1 MIKRVLIANRGE
13 IALRILRACRQ
24 LGIEAVVAYSEA
36 DADSRAVLV
45 ADEAV
50 CIGPAD
56 AKGSYLSAPAII
68 SAALATGCDAI
79 HPGYG
84 FLSENAAFAEAVAAH
99 KLTFI
104 GPSAPILEK
113 FHSKA
118 ATRALLAKHGLPTIP
133 GSEGVVAD
141 EAAALAAAKKIGY
154 PVILKASAGGGGRG
168 MRVVQDDAEL
178 SKNFSICVQEAQA
191 AFGDGS
197 IYLEKYLSA
206 THHVEVQIAVDHEGT
221 ALHFGERDCSL
232 QRRHQKLV
240 EESPSTALTPR
251 VREEFLARA
260 AKAIGAAGYQNVG
273 TLEFLVG
280 PDGKPYFIE
289 INCRIQVE
297 HPVTEVVTGVDLV
310 ALQIALAG
318 GAKMPM
324 KQSEIQARGHAI
336 EFRITAEDPAQNFQP
351 QAGEISAYRSPSGP
365 WVRFDSHLYAGYEV
379 PPYYD
384 SLLGKLI
391 VWGAT
396 RAEAI
401 ARSRAALHELE
412 IDGVATTRDFFLGL
426 LESPAFLSGAV
437 TTSML
442 DDVGTAAILAAIPRR
457 PGEPVA
463 PRSVA
468 K

>member
-24 LGIEAVVAYSEA
+24 LGLEAVVAYSEA

-56 AKGSYLSAPAII
+56 AKQSYLSAPAII

-133 GSEGVVAD
+133 GSDGVVAD
-141 EAAALAAAKKIGY
+141 ESAALDAAKKIGY

-168 MRVVQDDAEL
+168 MRVAQDAAEL
-178 SKNFSICVQEAQA
+178 SKNFSICAQEAQA

-206 THHVEVQIAVDHEGT
+206 THHVEVQIAVDSEGT

-251 VREEFLARA
+251 VREDFLARA
-260 AKAIGAAGYQNVG
+260 AKAIGAAGYRNVG

-310 ALQIALAG
+310 ALQITLAS
-318 GAKMPM
+318 GARMPM
-324 KQSEIQARGHAI
+324 TQREIQPRGHAI
-336 EFRITAEDPAQNFQP
+336 EFRITAEDPANNFQP

-396 RAEAI
+396 REEAI
-401 ARSRAALHELE
+401 ARSRAALRELE
-412 IDGVATTRDFFLGL
+412 IDGVATTREFFLGL
-426 LESPAFLSGAV
+426 LESPSFLSGGV

-442 DDVGTAAILAAIPRR
+442 DDVGTAAILAAAPRR
-457 PGEPVA
+457 SGDQA
-463 PRSVA
+463 GA
-468 K
+468 

>member
-36 DADSRAVLV
+36 DRESRAVLV
-45 ADEAV
+45 ADEAI

-56 AKGSYLSAPAII
+56 AKRSYLSAPAVI

-84 FLSENAAFAEAVAAH
+84 FLSENAAFAEAAAAH
-99 KLTFI
+99 GLTFI
-104 GPSAPILEK
+104 GPSAEVLER
-113 FHSKA
+113 FESKA
-118 ATRALLAKHGLPTIP
+118 AVRALLAKHGLPTIP
-133 GSEGVVAD
+133 GSDGVVAD
-141 EAAALAAAKKIGY
+141 EAAAAKAAAKIGY

-168 MRVVQDDAEL
+168 MRVIQNADDLAQL
-178 SKNFSICVQEAQA
+178 FSLCTQEAQA

-197 IYLEKYLSA
+197 LYLEKYLID
-206 THHVEVQIAVDHEGT
+206 THHVEVQIAVDKAGT
-221 ALHFGERDCSL
+221 ALHFGERDCSV

-240 EESPSTALTPR
+240 EESPSTALTPK

-260 AKAIGAAGYQNVG
+260 AKAIGAAGYRNLG

-280 PDGKPYFIE
+280 ADGKPYFIE

-297 HPVTEVVTGVDLV
+297 HPVTEMVTGVDLV
-310 ALQIALAG
+310 ALQIRLAAG
-318 GAKMPM
+318 ELMPM
-324 KQSEIQARGHAI
+324 TQAEVERRGHAI
-336 EFRITAEDPAQNFQP
+336 EFRLTAEDPVHEFRP
-351 QAGEISAYRSPSGP
+351 QAGEITTFRSPSGP

-384 SLLGKLI
+384 SLLAKLI
-391 VWGAT
+391 VWGNT
-396 RAEAI
+396 REEAI
-401 ARSRAALHELE
+401 ARSRAALREVE
-412 IDGVATTRDFFLGL
+412 IGGVETTRDFFLGL
-426 LESPAFLSGAV
+426 LETPSFLNGTA

-442 DDVGTAAILAAIPRR
+442 DTIGTAEILAA
-457 PGEPVA
+457 A
-463 PRSVA
+463 PKARA
-468 K
+468 

>member
-1 MIKRVLIANRGE
+1 VIKRVLIANRGE

-24 LGIEAVVAYSEA
+24 LGLEAVVAYSEA

-56 AKGSYLSAPAII
+56 AKQSYLSAPAII

-133 GSEGVVAD
+133 GSDGVVAD
-141 EAAALAAAKKIGY
+141 EAAALDAAKKIGY

-168 MRVVQDDAEL
+168 MRVAQDAAEL
-178 SKNFSICVQEAQA
+178 TKNFSICAQEAQA

-206 THHVEVQIAVDHEGT
+206 THHVEVQIAVDSEGT
-221 ALHFGERDCSL
+221 ALVLGERDCSL

-251 VREEFLARA
+251 VREDFLARA
-260 AKAIGAAGYQNVG
+260 AKAIGAAGYRNVG

-310 ALQIALAG
+310 ALQITLAG
-318 GAKMPM
+318 GARMPM
-324 KQSEIQARGHAI
+324 TQREIQPRGHAI
-336 EFRITAEDPAQNFQP
+336 EFRITAEDPAKNFQP

-396 RAEAI
+396 REEAI
-401 ARSRAALHELE
+401 ARSRAALRELE

-426 LESPAFLSGAV
+426 LESPSFLNGAV

-442 DDVGTAAILAAIPRR
+442 DDVGTAAILAAAPRR
-457 PGEPVA
+457 SGDQA
-463 PRSVA
+463 GA
-468 K
+468 

>member
-1 MIKRVLIANRGE
+1 VIKRVLIANRGE

-24 LGIEAVVAYSEA
+24 LGLEAVVAYSEA

-56 AKGSYLSAPAII
+56 AKQSYLSAPAII

-133 GSEGVVAD
+133 GSDGVVAD
-141 EAAALAAAKKIGY
+141 EAAALDAAKKIGY

-168 MRVVQDDAEL
+168 MRVAQDAAEL
-178 SKNFSICVQEAQA
+178 TKNFSICAQEAQA

-206 THHVEVQIAVDHEGT
+206 THHVEVQIAVDSEGT

-251 VREEFLARA
+251 VREDFLARA
-260 AKAIGAAGYQNVG
+260 AKAIGAAGYRNVG

-310 ALQIALAG
+310 ALQITLAG
-318 GAKMPM
+318 GARMPM
-324 KQSEIQARGHAI
+324 TQREIQPRGHAI
-336 EFRITAEDPAQNFQP
+336 EFRITAEDPAKNFQP

-396 RAEAI
+396 REEAI
-401 ARSRAALHELE
+401 ARSRAALRELE

-426 LESPAFLSGAV
+426 LESPSFLNGAV

-442 DDVGTAAILAAIPRR
+442 DDVGTAAILAAAPRR
-457 PGEPVA
+457 SGDQA
-463 PRSVA
+463 GA
-468 K
+468 

>member
-24 LGIEAVVAYSEA
+24 LGLEAVVAYSEA

-56 AKGSYLSAPAII
+56 AKQSYLSAPAII

-133 GSEGVVAD
+133 GSDGVVAD
-141 EAAALAAAKKIGY
+141 ESAALDAAKKIGY

-168 MRVVQDDAEL
+168 MRVAQDAAEL
-178 SKNFSICVQEAQA
+178 TKNFSICAQEAQA

-206 THHVEVQIAVDHEGT
+206 THHVEVQIAVDSEGT

-251 VREEFLARA
+251 VREDFLARA
-260 AKAIGAAGYQNVG
+260 AKAIGAAGYRNVG

-310 ALQIALAG
+310 ALQITLAG
-318 GAKMPM
+318 GARMPM
-324 KQSEIQARGHAI
+324 TQREIQPRGHAI
-336 EFRITAEDPAQNFQP
+336 EFRITAEDPAKNFQP

-396 RAEAI
+396 REEAI
-401 ARSRAALHELE
+401 ARSRAALRELE

-426 LESPAFLSGAV
+426 LESPSFLNGAV

-442 DDVGTAAILAAIPRR
+442 DDVGTAAILAAAPRR
-457 PGEPVA
+457 SGDQA
-463 PRSVA
+463 GA
-468 K
+468 

>member
-24 LGIEAVVAYSEA
+24 LGLEAVVAYSEA

-56 AKGSYLSAPAII
+56 AKQSYLSAPAII

-133 GSEGVVAD
+133 GSDGVVAD
-141 EAAALAAAKKIGY
+141 EAAALDAAKKIGY

-168 MRVVQDDAEL
+168 MRVAQDAAEL
-178 SKNFSICVQEAQA
+178 TKNFSICAQEAQA

-206 THHVEVQIAVDHEGT
+206 THHVEVQIAVDSEGT

-251 VREEFLARA
+251 VREDFLARA
-260 AKAIGAAGYQNVG
+260 AKAIGAAGYRNVG

-310 ALQIALAG
+310 ALQITLAG
-318 GAKMPM
+318 GARMPM
-324 KQSEIQARGHAI
+324 TQREIRPRGHAI
-336 EFRITAEDPAQNFQP
+336 EFRITAEDPAKNFQP

-396 RAEAI
+396 REEAI
-401 ARSRAALHELE
+401 ARSRAALRELE

-426 LESPAFLSGAV
+426 LESPSFLNGAV

-442 DDVGTAAILAAIPRR
+442 DDVGTAAILAAAPRR
-457 PGEPVA
+457 SGDQA
-463 PRSVA
+463 GA
-468 K
+468 

>member
-1 MIKRVLIANRGE
+1 VIRRVLIANRGE

-24 LGIEAVVAYSEA
+24 LGLEAVVAYSEA

-56 AKGSYLSAPAII
+56 AKQSYLSAPAII
-68 SAALATGCDAI
+68 SAALATGCDAV

-99 KLTFI
+99 GLTFI
-104 GPSAPILEK
+104 GPSALVLER

-118 ATRALLAKHGLPTIP
+118 TTRALLAKHGLPTIP
-133 GSEGVVAD
+133 GSEGVVVD
-141 EAAALAAAKKIGY
+141 EAAALEAASRIGY
-154 PVILKASAGGGGRG
+154 PIILKASAGGGGRG
-168 MRVVQDDAEL
+168 MRVAHDAAEL
-178 SKNFSICVQEAQA
+178 SKNFSICAQEAQA

-197 IYLEKYLSA
+197 LYLERYLSA

-251 VREEFLARA
+251 VREDFLARA

-297 HPVTEVVTGVDLV
+297 HPVTEVVTGVDLMILAPPPSSRLGRV
-310 ALQIALAG
+310 ALANQ
-318 GAKMPM
+318 
-324 KQSEIQARGHAI
+324 
-336 EFRITAEDPAQNFQP
+336 
-351 QAGEISAYRSPSGP
+351 
-365 WVRFDSHLYAGYEV
+365 
-379 PPYYD
+379 
-384 SLLGKLI
+384 
-391 VWGAT
+391 
-396 RAEAI
+396 
-401 ARSRAALHELE
+401 
-412 IDGVATTRDFFLGL
+412 
-426 LESPAFLSGAV
+426 
-437 TTSML
+437 
-442 DDVGTAAILAAIPRR
+442 
-457 PGEPVA
+457 
-463 PRSVA
+463 
-468 K
+468 

>member
-1 MIKRVLIANRGE
+1 MIRRVLIANRGE

-24 LGIEAVVAYSEA
+24 LGLEAVVAYSEA

-56 AKGSYLSAPAII
+56 AKQSYLSAPAII
-68 SAALATGCDAI
+68 SAALATGCDAV

-99 KLTFI
+99 GLTFI
-104 GPSAPILEK
+104 GPSAPILER

-118 ATRALLAKHGLPTIP
+118 ATRALLAKFGLPTIP
-133 GSEGVVAD
+133 GSEGVVVD
-141 EAAALAAAKKIGY
+141 EAAALEAASRIGY
-154 PVILKASAGGGGRG
+154 PIILKASAGGGGRG
-168 MRVVQDDAEL
+168 MRVAHDAAEL
-178 SKNFSICVQEAQA
+178 SKNFSICAQEAQA

-197 IYLEKYLSA
+197 LYLERYLSA

-240 EESPSTALTPR
+240 EESPSTVLTPR
-251 VREEFLARA
+251 VREDFLARA

-310 ALQIALAG
+310 ALQITLAG
-318 GAKMPM
+318 GARMPM
-324 KQSEIQARGHAI
+324 TQREIQPRGHAI
-336 EFRITAEDPAQNFQP
+336 EFRITAEDPSKNFQP

-401 ARSRAALHELE
+401 ARSRAALRELE
-412 IDGVATTRDFFLGL
+412 IDGVETTRDFFLGL
-426 LESPAFLSGAV
+426 LESPAFLNGAV

-442 DDVGTAAILAAIPRR
+442 DDLGTAAILAAVPRR
-457 PGEPVA
+457 PGEPA
-463 PRSVA
+463 GQ
-468 K
+468 

>member
-1 MIKRVLIANRGE
+1 VIKRVLIANRGE

-24 LGIEAVVAYSEA
+24 LGLEAVVAYSEA

-56 AKGSYLSAPAII
+56 AKQSYLSAPAII

-133 GSEGVVAD
+133 GSDGVVAD
-141 EAAALAAAKKIGY
+141 ESAALDAAKKIGY

-168 MRVVQDDAEL
+168 MRVAQDAAEL
-178 SKNFSICVQEAQA
+178 SKNFSICAQEAQA

-206 THHVEVQIAVDHEGT
+206 THHVEVQIAVDSEGT

-251 VREEFLARA
+251 VREDFLARA
-260 AKAIGAAGYQNVG
+260 AKAIGAAGYRNVG

-310 ALQIALAG
+310 ALQITLAS
-318 GAKMPM
+318 GARMPM
-324 KQSEIQARGHAI
+324 TQREIQPRGHAI
-336 EFRITAEDPAQNFQP
+336 EFRITAEDPANNFQP

-396 RAEAI
+396 REEAI
-401 ARSRAALHELE
+401 ARSRAALRELE

-426 LESPAFLSGAV
+426 LESPSFLSGGV

-442 DDVGTAAILAAIPRR
+442 DDVGTAAILAAAPRR
-457 PGEPVA
+457 SGDQA
-463 PRSVA
+463 GA
-468 K
+468 

>member
-13 IALRILRACRQ
+13 IALRLLRACRQ
-24 LGIEAVVAYSEA
+24 LGLEAVVAYSEA

-56 AKGSYLSAPAII
+56 AKQSYLSAPAII

-133 GSEGVVAD
+133 GSDGVVAD
-141 EAAALAAAKKIGY
+141 ESAALDAAKKIGY

-168 MRVVQDDAEL
+168 MRVAQDAAEL
-178 SKNFSICVQEAQA
+178 SKNFSICAQEAQA

-206 THHVEVQIAVDHEGT
+206 THHVEVQIAVDSEGT

-251 VREEFLARA
+251 VREDFLARA
-260 AKAIGAAGYQNVG
+260 AKAIGAAGYRNVG

-310 ALQIALAG
+310 ALQITLAS
-318 GAKMPM
+318 GARMPM
-324 KQSEIQARGHAI
+324 TQREIQPRGHAI
-336 EFRITAEDPAQNFQP
+336 EFRITAEDPANNFQP

-396 RAEAI
+396 REEAI
-401 ARSRAALHELE
+401 ARSRAALRELE

-426 LESPAFLSGAV
+426 LESPSFLSGGV

-442 DDVGTAAILAAIPRR
+442 DDVGTAAILAAAPRR
-457 PGEPVA
+457 SGDQA
-463 PRSVA
+463 GA
-468 K
+468 

>member
-24 LGIEAVVAYSEA
+24 LGLEAVVAYSEA

-56 AKGSYLSAPAII
+56 AKQSYLSAPAII

-133 GSEGVVAD
+133 GSDGVVAD
-141 EAAALAAAKKIGY
+141 EAAALDVAKKIGY

-168 MRVVQDDAEL
+168 MRVAQDAAEL
-178 SKNFSICVQEAQA
+178 SKNFSICAQEAQA

-206 THHVEVQIAVDHEGT
+206 THHVEVQIAVDSEGT

-260 AKAIGAAGYQNVG
+260 AKAIGAAGYRNVG

-318 GAKMPM
+318 GARMPM
-324 KQSEIQARGHAI
+324 RQTDIQPRGHAI
-336 EFRITAEDPAQNFQP
+336 EFRITAEDPAKNFQP

-396 RAEAI
+396 REEAI
-401 ARSRAALHELE
+401 ARSRAALRELE

-426 LESPAFLSGAV
+426 LESPSFLNGAV

-442 DDVGTAAILAAIPRR
+442 DDLGTAAILAAAPRR
-457 PGEPVA
+457 SGDQA
-463 PRSVA
+463 GA
-468 K
+468 

>member
-24 LGIEAVVAYSEA
+24 LGLEAVVAYSEA

-56 AKGSYLSAPAII
+56 AKQSYLSAPAII

-133 GSEGVVAD
+133 GSDGVVAD
-141 EAAALAAAKKIGY
+141 ESAALDAAKKIGY

-168 MRVVQDDAEL
+168 MRVAQDAAEL
-178 SKNFSICVQEAQA
+178 SKNFSICAQEAQA

-206 THHVEVQIAVDHEGT
+206 THHVEVQIAVDSEGT

-251 VREEFLARA
+251 VREDFLARA
-260 AKAIGAAGYQNVG
+260 AKAIGAAGYRNVG

-310 ALQIALAG
+310 ALQITLAS
-318 GAKMPM
+318 GARMPM
-324 KQSEIQARGHAI
+324 TQREIQPRGHAI
-336 EFRITAEDPAQNFQP
+336 EFRITAEDPANNFQP

-396 RAEAI
+396 REEAI
-401 ARSRAALHELE
+401 ARSRAALRELE

-426 LESPAFLSGAV
+426 LESPSFLNGAV

-442 DDVGTAAILAAIPRR
+442 DDVGTAAILAAAPRR
-457 PGEPVA
+457 SGDQA
-463 PRSVA
+463 GA
-468 K
+468 

>member
-24 LGIEAVVAYSEA
+24 LGLEAVVAYSEA

-56 AKGSYLSAPAII
+56 AKQSYLSAPAII

-133 GSEGVVAD
+133 GSDGVVAD
-141 EAAALAAAKKIGY
+141 EAAALDAAKKIGY

-168 MRVVQDDAEL
+168 MRVAQDAAEL
-178 SKNFSICVQEAQA
+178 SKNFSICAQEAQA

-206 THHVEVQIAVDHEGT
+206 THHVEVQIAVDSEGT

-260 AKAIGAAGYQNVG
+260 AKAIGAAGYRNVG

-310 ALQIALAG
+310 ALQIALAA
-318 GAKMPM
+318 GARMPM
-324 KQSEIQARGHAI
+324 RQTDIQPRGHAI
-336 EFRITAEDPAQNFQP
+336 EFRITAEDPAKNFQP

-396 RAEAI
+396 REEAI
-401 ARSRAALHELE
+401 ARSRAALRELE

-426 LESPAFLSGAV
+426 LESPSFLNGAV

-442 DDVGTAAILAAIPRR
+442 DDVGTAAILAAAPRR
-457 PGEPVA
+457 SGDQA
-463 PRSVA
+463 GA
-468 K
+468 

>member
-1 MIKRVLIANRGE
+1 VIKRVLIANRGE

-24 LGIEAVVAYSEA
+24 LGLEAVVAYSEA

-56 AKGSYLSAPAII
+56 AKQSYLSAPAII

-133 GSEGVVAD
+133 GSDGVVAD
-141 EAAALAAAKKIGY
+141 EAAALDAAKKIGY

-168 MRVVQDDAEL
+168 MRVAQDAAEL
-178 SKNFSICVQEAQA
+178 SKNFSICAQEAQA

-206 THHVEVQIAVDHEGT
+206 THHVEVQIAVDSEGT

-251 VREEFLARA
+251 VREDFLARA
-260 AKAIGAAGYQNVG
+260 AKAIGAAGYRNVG

-310 ALQIALAG
+310 ALQITLAG
-318 GAKMPM
+318 GARMPM
-324 KQSEIQARGHAI
+324 TQREIQPRGHAI
-336 EFRITAEDPAQNFQP
+336 EFRITAEDPAKNFQP

-396 RAEAI
+396 REEAI
-401 ARSRAALHELE
+401 ARSRAALRELE

-426 LESPAFLSGAV
+426 LESPSFLNGAV

-442 DDVGTAAILAAIPRR
+442 DDVGTAAILAAAPRR
-457 PGEPVA
+457 SGDQA
-463 PRSVA
+463 GA
-468 K
+468 

>member
-1 MIKRVLIANRGE
+1 VIKRVLIANRGE

-24 LGIEAVVAYSEA
+24 LGLEAVVAYSEA

-56 AKGSYLSAPAII
+56 AKQSYLSAPAII

-99 KLTFI
+99 RLTFI

-133 GSEGVVAD
+133 GSDGVVAD
-141 EAAALAAAKKIGY
+141 EAAALDAAKKIGY

-168 MRVVQDDAEL
+168 MRVAHDAAEL
-178 SKNFSICVQEAQA
+178 SKNFSICAQEAQA

-206 THHVEVQIAVDHEGT
+206 THHVEVQIAVDSEGT

-251 VREEFLARA
+251 VREEFLTRA
-260 AKAIGAAGYQNVG
+260 AKAIGAAGYRNVG

-318 GAKMPM
+318 GARMPI
-324 KQSEIQARGHAI
+324 KQTDIQPRGHAI
-336 EFRITAEDPAQNFQP
+336 EFRITAEDPAKNFQP

-396 RAEAI
+396 REEAI
-401 ARSRAALHELE
+401 ARSRAALRELE

-426 LESPAFLSGAV
+426 LESPSFLNGAV

-442 DDVGTAAILAAIPRR
+442 DDVGTAAILAAAPRR
-457 PGEPVA
+457 SGDQA
-463 PRSVA
+463 GA
-468 K
+468 

>member
-1 MIKRVLIANRGE
+1 VIQRVLIANRGE

-24 LGIEAVVAYSEA
+24 LGLEAVVAYSEA

-56 AKGSYLSAPAII
+56 AKQSYLSAPAII

-141 EAAALAAAKKIGY
+141 ESAALDAAKKIGY

-168 MRVVQDDAEL
+168 MRVAQDAAEL
-178 SKNFSICVQEAQA
+178 SKNFSICAQEAQA

-206 THHVEVQIAVDHEGT
+206 THHVEVQIAVDSEGT

-251 VREEFLARA
+251 VREDFLARA
-260 AKAIGAAGYQNVG
+260 AKAIGAAGYRNVG

-310 ALQIALAG
+310 ALQIALAN
-318 GAKMPM
+318 GARMPM
-324 KQSEIQARGHAI
+324 RQSDIQPRGHAI
-336 EFRITAEDPAQNFQP
+336 EFRITAEDPANNFQP

-396 RAEAI
+396 REEAI
-401 ARSRAALHELE
+401 ARSRAALRELE

-426 LESPAFLSGAV
+426 LESPSFLNGAV

-442 DDVGTAAILAAIPRR
+442 NDVGTAAILAAAPRR
-457 PGEPVA
+457 SGDQA
-463 PRSVA
+463 GA
-468 K
+468 

>member
-1 MIKRVLIANRGE
+1 VIKRVLIANRGE

-24 LGIEAVVAYSEA
+24 LGLEAVVAYSEA

-56 AKGSYLSAPAII
+56 AKQSYLSAPAII

-133 GSEGVVAD
+133 GSDGVVAD
-141 EAAALAAAKKIGY
+141 EAAALDAAKKIGY

-168 MRVVQDDAEL
+168 MRVAQDAAEL
-178 SKNFSICVQEAQA
+178 SKNFSICAQEAQA

-206 THHVEVQIAVDHEGT
+206 THHVEVQIAVDSEGT

-251 VREEFLARA
+251 VREEFLTRA
-260 AKAIGAAGYQNVG
+260 AKAIGAAGYRNVG

-318 GAKMPM
+318 GARMPM
-324 KQSEIQARGHAI
+324 TQRDIQPRGHAI
-336 EFRITAEDPAQNFQP
+336 EFRITAEDPAKNFQP

-396 RAEAI
+396 REEAI
-401 ARSRAALHELE
+401 ARSRAALRELE

-426 LESPAFLSGAV
+426 LESPSFLNGAV

-442 DDVGTAAILAAIPRR
+442 DDVGTAAILAAAPRR
-457 PGEPVA
+457 SGDQA
-463 PRSVA
+463 SA
-468 K
+468 

>member
-1 MIKRVLIANRGE
+1 VIKRVLIANRGE

-24 LGIEAVVAYSEA
+24 LGLEAVVAYSEA

-56 AKGSYLSAPAII
+56 AKQSYLSAPAII

-133 GSEGVVAD
+133 GSDGVVAD
-141 EAAALAAAKKIGY
+141 EAAALDAAKKIGY

-168 MRVVQDDAEL
+168 MRVAQDAAEL
-178 SKNFSICVQEAQA
+178 TKNFSICAQEAQA

-206 THHVEVQIAVDHEGT
+206 THHVEVQIAVDSEGT

-260 AKAIGAAGYQNVG
+260 AKAIGAAGYRNVG

-310 ALQIALAG
+310 ALQITLAG
-318 GAKMPM
+318 GARMPM
-324 KQSEIQARGHAI
+324 TQREIQPRGHAI
-336 EFRITAEDPAQNFQP
+336 EFRITAEDPAKNFQP

-396 RAEAI
+396 REEAI
-401 ARSRAALHELE
+401 ARSRAALRELE

-426 LESPAFLSGAV
+426 LESPSFLNGAV

-442 DDVGTAAILAAIPRR
+442 DDVGTAAILAAAPRR
-457 PGEPVA
+457 SGDQA
-463 PRSVA
+463 SA
-468 K
+468 

>member
-24 LGIEAVVAYSEA
+24 LGLEAVVAYSEA

-56 AKGSYLSAPAII
+56 AKQSYLSAPAII

-133 GSEGVVAD
+133 GSDGVVAD
-141 EAAALAAAKKIGY
+141 EAAALDAAKKIGY

-168 MRVVQDDAEL
+168 MRVAQDAAEL
-178 SKNFSICVQEAQA
+178 TKNFSICAQEAQA

-206 THHVEVQIAVDHEGT
+206 THHVEVQIAVDSEGT

-251 VREEFLARA
+251 VREDFLARA
-260 AKAIGAAGYQNVG
+260 AKAIGAAGYRNVG

-310 ALQIALAG
+310 ALQITLAG
-318 GAKMPM
+318 GARMPM
-324 KQSEIQARGHAI
+324 TQREIQPRGHAI
-336 EFRITAEDPAQNFQP
+336 EFRITAEDPAKNFQP

-396 RAEAI
+396 REEAI
-401 ARSRAALHELE
+401 ARSRAALRELE

-426 LESPAFLSGAV
+426 LESPSFLNGAV

-442 DDVGTAAILAAIPRR
+442 DDVGTAAILAAAPRR
-457 PGEPVA
+457 SGDQA
-463 PRSVA
+463 GA
-468 K
+468 

>member
-24 LGIEAVVAYSEA
+24 LGLEAVVAYSEA

-56 AKGSYLSAPAII
+56 AKQSYLSAPAII

-99 KLTFI
+99 RLTFI

-133 GSEGVVAD
+133 GSDGVVAD
-141 EAAALAAAKKIGY
+141 EAAALDAAKKIGY

-168 MRVVQDDAEL
+168 MRVAHDAAEL
-178 SKNFSICVQEAQA
+178 SKNFSICAQEAQA

-206 THHVEVQIAVDHEGT
+206 THHVEVQIAVDSEGT

-251 VREEFLARA
+251 VREEFLTRA
-260 AKAIGAAGYQNVG
+260 AKAIGAAGYRNVG

-318 GAKMPM
+318 GVRMPI
-324 KQSEIQARGHAI
+324 KQSDIQPRGHAI
-336 EFRITAEDPAQNFQP
+336 EFRITAEDPAKNFQP

-365 WVRFDSHLYAGYEV
+365 WVRFDSHLYAGCEV

-396 RAEAI
+396 REEAI
-401 ARSRAALHELE
+401 ARSRAALRELE

-426 LESPAFLSGAV
+426 LESPSFLNGAV

-442 DDVGTAAILAAIPRR
+442 DDVGTAAILAAAPRR
-457 PGEPVA
+457 SGDQA
-463 PRSVA
+463 GA
-468 K
+468 

>member
-24 LGIEAVVAYSEA
+24 LGLEAVVAYSEA

-56 AKGSYLSAPAII
+56 AKQSYLSAPAII

-99 KLTFI
+99 RLTFI

-133 GSEGVVAD
+133 GSDGVVAD
-141 EAAALAAAKKIGY
+141 EAAALDAAKKIGY

-168 MRVVQDDAEL
+168 MRVAHDAAEL
-178 SKNFSICVQEAQA
+178 SKNFSICAQEAQA

-206 THHVEVQIAVDHEGT
+206 THHVEVQIAVDSEGT

-251 VREEFLARA
+251 VREEFLTRA
-260 AKAIGAAGYQNVG
+260 AKAIGAAGYRNVG

-318 GAKMPM
+318 GVRMPI
-324 KQSEIQARGHAI
+324 KQSDIQPRGHAI
-336 EFRITAEDPAQNFQP
+336 EFRITAEDPAKNFQP

-396 RAEAI
+396 REEAI
-401 ARSRAALHELE
+401 ARSRAALRELE

-426 LESPAFLSGAV
+426 LESPSFLNGAV

-442 DDVGTAAILAAIPRR
+442 DDVGTAAILAAAPRR
-457 PGEPVA
+457 SGDQA
-463 PRSVA
+463 GA
-468 K
+468 

>member
-24 LGIEAVVAYSEA
+24 LGLEAVVAYSEA

-45 ADEAV
+45 SDEAV

-56 AKGSYLSAPAII
+56 AKQSYLSAPAII

-133 GSEGVVAD
+133 GSDGVVAD
-141 EAAALAAAKKIGY
+141 EAAALDAAKKIGY

-168 MRVVQDDAEL
+168 MRVAQDAAEL
-178 SKNFSICVQEAQA
+178 SKNFSICAQEAQA

-206 THHVEVQIAVDHEGT
+206 THHVEVQIAVDSEGT

-260 AKAIGAAGYQNVG
+260 AKAIGAAGYRNVG

-318 GAKMPM
+318 GARMPM
-324 KQSEIQARGHAI
+324 KQTEIQPRGHAI
-336 EFRITAEDPAQNFQP
+336 EFRITAEDPAKNFQP

-396 RAEAI
+396 REEAI
-401 ARSRAALHELE
+401 ARSRAALRELE

-426 LESPAFLSGAV
+426 LESPSFLNGAV

-442 DDVGTAAILAAIPRR
+442 DDVGTAAILAAAPRR
-457 PGEPVA
+457 SGDQA
-463 PRSVA
+463 GA
-468 K
+468 

>member
-1 MIKRVLIANRGE
+1 VIKRVLIANRGE

-24 LGIEAVVAYSEA
+24 LGLEAVVAYSEA

-56 AKGSYLSAPAII
+56 AKQSYLSAPAII

-133 GSEGVVAD
+133 GSDGVVAD
-141 EAAALAAAKKIGY
+141 EAAALNAAEKIGY

-168 MRVVQDDAEL
+168 MRVAQDAAEL
-178 SKNFSICVQEAQA
+178 SKNFSICAQEAQA

-206 THHVEVQIAVDHEGT
+206 THHVEVQIAVDNEGT

-260 AKAIGAAGYQNVG
+260 AKAIGAAGYRNVG

-310 ALQIALAG
+310 ALQIALANG
-318 GAKMPM
+318 ERVPM
-324 KQSEIQARGHAI
+324 TQREIQPRGHAI
-336 EFRITAEDPAQNFQP
+336 EFRITAEDPAKNFQP

-396 RAEAI
+396 REEAI
-401 ARSRAALHELE
+401 ARSRAALSELE

-426 LESPAFLSGAV
+426 LESPSFLSGAV

-442 DDVGTAAILAAIPRR
+442 DEIGTAAILAAAPRR
-457 PGEPVA
+457 SGVHA
-463 PRSVA
+463 GA
-468 K
+468 

>member
-24 LGIEAVVAYSEA
+24 LGLEAVVAYSEA

-50 CIGPAD
+50 CIGPAN
-56 AKGSYLSAPAII
+56 AKQSYLSAPAII

-84 FLSENAAFAEAVAAH
+84 FLSEDAAFAEAVAAH

-133 GSEGVVAD
+133 GSDGVVAD
-141 EAAALAAAKKIGY
+141 EAAALDAAKKIGY

-168 MRVVQDDAEL
+168 MRVAQDAAEL
-178 SKNFSICVQEAQA
+178 SKNFSICAQEAQA

-206 THHVEVQIAVDHEGT
+206 THHVEVQIAVDSEGT

-260 AKAIGAAGYQNVG
+260 AKAIGAAGYRNVG

-310 ALQIALAG
+310 ALQITLAN
-318 GAKMPM
+318 GARMPM
-324 KQSEIQARGHAI
+324 RQSDIQPRGHAI
-336 EFRITAEDPAQNFQP
+336 EFRITAEDPANNFQP

-396 RAEAI
+396 REEAI
-401 ARSRAALHELE
+401 ARSRAALRELE

-426 LESPAFLSGAV
+426 LESPSFLNGAV

-442 DDVGTAAILAAIPRR
+442 DDVGTAAILAAAPRR
-457 PGEPVA
+457 SGDQA
-463 PRSVA
+463 SA
-468 K
+468 

>member
-24 LGIEAVVAYSEA
+24 LGLEAVVAYSEA

-56 AKGSYLSAPAII
+56 AKQSYLSAPAII

-133 GSEGVVAD
+133 GSDGVVAD
-141 EAAALAAAKKIGY
+141 EAAALDAAKKIGY

-168 MRVVQDDAEL
+168 MRVAQDAAEL
-178 SKNFSICVQEAQA
+178 SKNFSICAQEAQA

-206 THHVEVQIAVDHEGT
+206 THHVEVQIAVDSEGT

-260 AKAIGAAGYQNVG
+260 AKAIGAAGYRNVG

-318 GAKMPM
+318 GARMPM
-324 KQSEIQARGHAI
+324 RQTDIQPRGHAI
-336 EFRITAEDPAQNFQP
+336 EFRITAEDPAKNFQP

-396 RAEAI
+396 REEAI
-401 ARSRAALHELE
+401 ARSRAALRELE

-426 LESPAFLSGAV
+426 LESPSFLNGAV

-442 DDVGTAAILAAIPRR
+442 DDLGTAAILAAAPRR
-457 PGEPVA
+457 SGDQA
-463 PRSVA
+463 GA
-468 K
+468 

>member
-24 LGIEAVVAYSEA
+24 LGLEAVVAYSEA

-56 AKGSYLSAPAII
+56 AKQSYLSAPAII
-68 SAALATGCDAI
+68 SAARATGCDAI

-133 GSEGVVAD
+133 GSDGVVAD
-141 EAAALAAAKKIGY
+141 EAAALDAAKKIGY

-168 MRVVQDDAEL
+168 MRVAQDAAEL
-178 SKNFSICVQEAQA
+178 TKNFSICSQEAQA

-206 THHVEVQIAVDHEGT
+206 THHVEVQIAVDSEGT

-260 AKAIGAAGYQNVG
+260 AKAIGAAGYRNVG

-318 GAKMPM
+318 GARMPM
-324 KQSEIQARGHAI
+324 TQRDIQPRGHAI
-336 EFRITAEDPAQNFQP
+336 EFRITAEDPAKNFQP

-396 RAEAI
+396 REEAI
-401 ARSRAALHELE
+401 ARSRAALRELE

-426 LESPAFLSGAV
+426 LESPSFLNGAV

-442 DDVGTAAILAAIPRR
+442 DDVGTAAILAAAPRR
-457 PGEPVA
+457 SGDQA
-463 PRSVA
+463 GA
-468 K
+468 

>member
-1 MIKRVLIANRGE
+1 VIKRVLIANRGE

-24 LGIEAVVAYSEA
+24 LGLEAVVAYSEA

-56 AKGSYLSAPAII
+56 AKQSYLSAPAII

-133 GSEGVVAD
+133 GSDGVVAD
-141 EAAALAAAKKIGY
+141 EAAALDAAKKIGY

-168 MRVVQDDAEL
+168 MRVAQDAAEL
-178 SKNFSICVQEAQA
+178 SKNFSICAQEAQA

-206 THHVEVQIAVDHEGT
+206 THHVEVQIAVDSEGT

-260 AKAIGAAGYQNVG
+260 AKAIGAAGYRNVG

-310 ALQIALAG
+310 ALQIALAA
-318 GAKMPM
+318 GARMPM
-324 KQSEIQARGHAI
+324 RQTDIQPRGHAI
-336 EFRITAEDPAQNFQP
+336 EFRITAEDPAKNFQP

-396 RAEAI
+396 REEAI
-401 ARSRAALHELE
+401 ARSRAALRELE

-426 LESPAFLSGAV
+426 LESPSFLNGAV

-442 DDVGTAAILAAIPRR
+442 DDVGTAAILAAAPRR
-457 PGEPVA
+457 SGDQA
-463 PRSVA
+463 GA
-468 K
+468 

>member
-24 LGIEAVVAYSEA
+24 LGLEAVVAYSEA

-56 AKGSYLSAPAII
+56 AKQGYLSAPAII

-133 GSEGVVAD
+133 GSDGVVAD
-141 EAAALAAAKKIGY
+141 EAAALDAAKKIGY

-168 MRVVQDDAEL
+168 MRVAQDAAEL
-178 SKNFSICVQEAQA
+178 TKNFSICAQEAQA

-206 THHVEVQIAVDHEGT
+206 THHVEVQIAVDSEGT

-251 VREEFLARA
+251 VREDFLARA
-260 AKAIGAAGYQNVG
+260 AKAIGAAGYRNVG

-310 ALQIALAG
+310 ALQITLAG
-318 GAKMPM
+318 GARMPM
-324 KQSEIQARGHAI
+324 TQREIQPRGHAI
-336 EFRITAEDPAQNFQP
+336 EFRITAEDPAKNFQP

-396 RAEAI
+396 REEAI
-401 ARSRAALHELE
+401 ARSRAALRELE

-426 LESPAFLSGAV
+426 LESPSFLNGAV

-442 DDVGTAAILAAIPRR
+442 DDVGTAAILAAAPRR
-457 PGEPVA
+457 SGDQA
-463 PRSVA
+463 GA
-468 K
+468 

>member
-1 MIKRVLIANRGE
+1 VIKRVLIANRGE

-24 LGIEAVVAYSEA
+24 LGLEAVVAYSEA

-56 AKGSYLSAPAII
+56 AKQSYLSAPAII

-133 GSEGVVAD
+133 GSDGVVAD
-141 EAAALAAAKKIGY
+141 EAAALDAAKKIGY

-168 MRVVQDDAEL
+168 MRVAQDAAEL
-178 SKNFSICVQEAQA
+178 SKNFPICAQEAQA

-206 THHVEVQIAVDHEGT
+206 THHVEVQIAVDSEGT

-251 VREEFLARA
+251 VREDFLARA
-260 AKAIGAAGYQNVG
+260 AKAIGAAGYRNVG

-310 ALQIALAG
+310 ALQITLAN
-318 GAKMPM
+318 GARMPM
-324 KQSEIQARGHAI
+324 TQREIQPRGHAI

-396 RAEAI
+396 REEAI
-401 ARSRAALHELE
+401 ARSRAALRELE

-426 LESPAFLSGAV
+426 LESPSFLNGAV

-442 DDVGTAAILAAIPRR
+442 DDVGTAAVLAAAPRR
-457 PGEPVA
+457 SGDQA
-463 PRSVA
+463 GA
-468 K
+468 

>member
-24 LGIEAVVAYSEA
+24 LGLEAVVAYSEA

-56 AKGSYLSAPAII
+56 AKQSYLSAPAII

-133 GSEGVVAD
+133 GSDGVVAD
-141 EAAALAAAKKIGY
+141 EAAALDAAKKIGY

-168 MRVVQDDAEL
+168 MRVAQDAAEL
-178 SKNFSICVQEAQA
+178 TKNFSICAQEAQA

-206 THHVEVQIAVDHEGT
+206 THHVEVQIAVDSEGT

-251 VREEFLARA
+251 VREDFLARA
-260 AKAIGAAGYQNVG
+260 AKAIGAAGYRNVG

-297 HPVTEVVTGVDLV
+297 HPVTEMVTGVDLV
-310 ALQIALAG
+310 ALQIRLAAG
-318 GAKMPM
+318 ELMPM
-324 KQSEIQARGHAI
+324 TQAEVERRGHAI
-336 EFRITAEDPAQNFQP
+336 EFRLTAEDPAHEFRP
-351 QAGEISAYRSPSGP
+351 QAGEITTFRSPSGP

-384 SLLGKLI
+384 SLLAKLI
-391 VWGAT
+391 VWGNT
-396 RAEAI
+396 REEAI
-401 ARSRAALHELE
+401 ARSRAALLE
-412 IDGVATTRDFFLGL
+412 VEIGGVATTRDFFLGL
-426 LESPAFLSGAV
+426 LETPSFLKGTA
-437 TTSML
+437 TTSMV
-442 DDVGTAAILAAIPRR
+442 DTIGTADILAA
-457 PGEPVA
+457 A
-463 PRSVA
+463 PKART
-468 K
+468 

>member
-24 LGIEAVVAYSEA
+24 LGLEAVVAYSEA

-56 AKGSYLSAPAII
+56 AKQSYLSAPAII

-133 GSEGVVAD
+133 GSDGVVAD
-141 EAAALAAAKKIGY
+141 ESAALDAAKKIGY

-168 MRVVQDDAEL
+168 MRVAQDAAEL
-178 SKNFSICVQEAQA
+178 SKNFSICAQEAQA

-206 THHVEVQIAVDHEGT
+206 THHVEVQIAVDSEGT

-251 VREEFLARA
+251 VREDFLARA
-260 AKAIGAAGYQNVG
+260 AKAIGAAGYRNVG

-310 ALQIALAG
+310 ALQITLAS
-318 GAKMPM
+318 GARMPM
-324 KQSEIQARGHAI
+324 TQREIQPRGHAI
-336 EFRITAEDPAQNFQP
+336 EFRITAEDPANNFQP

-396 RAEAI
+396 REEAI
-401 ARSRAALHELE
+401 ARSRAALRELE

-426 LESPAFLSGAV
+426 LESPSFLSGVV

-442 DDVGTAAILAAIPRR
+442 DDVGTAAILAAAPRR
-457 PGEPVA
+457 SGDQA
-463 PRSVA
+463 GA
-468 K
+468 

>member
-1 MIKRVLIANRGE
+1 VIKRVLIANRGE

-24 LGIEAVVAYSEA
+24 LGLEAVVAYSEA

-56 AKGSYLSAPAII
+56 AKQSYLSAPAII

-133 GSEGVVAD
+133 GSDGVVAD
-141 EAAALAAAKKIGY
+141 ESAALDAAKKIGY

-168 MRVVQDDAEL
+168 MRVAQDAAEL
-178 SKNFSICVQEAQA
+178 SKNFSICAQEAQA

-206 THHVEVQIAVDHEGT
+206 THHVEVQIAVDSEGT

-251 VREEFLARA
+251 VREDFLARA
-260 AKAIGAAGYQNVG
+260 AKAIGAAGYRNVG

-310 ALQIALAG
+310 ALQITLAG
-318 GAKMPM
+318 GARMPM
-324 KQSEIQARGHAI
+324 TQREIQPRGHAI
-336 EFRITAEDPAQNFQP
+336 EFRITAEDPAKNFQP

-396 RAEAI
+396 REEAI
-401 ARSRAALHELE
+401 ARSRAALRELE

-426 LESPAFLSGAV
+426 LESPSFLNGAV

-442 DDVGTAAILAAIPRR
+442 DDVGTAAILAAAPRR
-457 PGEPVA
+457 SGDQA
-463 PRSVA
+463 GA
-468 K
+468 

>member
-24 LGIEAVVAYSEA
+24 LGLEAVVAYSEA

-56 AKGSYLSAPAII
+56 AKQSYLSAPAII

-141 EAAALAAAKKIGY
+141 ESAALDAAKKIGY

-168 MRVVQDDAEL
+168 MRVAQDAAEL
-178 SKNFSICVQEAQA
+178 SKNFSICAQEAQA

-206 THHVEVQIAVDHEGT
+206 THHVEVQIAVDSEGT

-251 VREEFLARA
+251 VREDFLARA
-260 AKAIGAAGYQNVG
+260 AKAIGAAGYRNVG

-310 ALQIALAG
+310 ALQITLAN
-318 GAKMPM
+318 GARMPM
-324 KQSEIQARGHAI
+324 RQTDIQPRGHAI
-336 EFRITAEDPAQNFQP
+336 EFRITAEDPANNFQP

-396 RAEAI
+396 REEAI
-401 ARSRAALHELE
+401 ARSRAALRELE
-412 IDGVATTRDFFLGL
+412 IDGMATTRDFFLGL
-426 LESPAFLSGAV
+426 LESPSFLNGAV

-442 DDVGTAAILAAIPRR
+442 DDVGTAAILAAAPRR
-457 PGEPVA
+457 SGDQA
-463 PRSVA
+463 GA
-468 K
+468 

>member
-1 MIKRVLIANRGE
+1 VIKRVLIANRGE

-24 LGIEAVVAYSEA
+24 LGLEAVVAYSEA

-56 AKGSYLSAPAII
+56 AKQSYLSAPAII

-84 FLSENAAFAEAVAAH
+84 VLSENAAFAEAVAAH

-133 GSEGVVAD
+133 GSDGVVAD
-141 EAAALAAAKKIGY
+141 EAAALDAAKKIGY

-168 MRVVQDDAEL
+168 MRVAQDAAEL
-178 SKNFSICVQEAQA
+178 TKNFSICAQEAQA

-206 THHVEVQIAVDHEGT
+206 THHVEVQIAVDSEGT

-260 AKAIGAAGYQNVG
+260 AKAIGAAGYRNVG

-318 GAKMPM
+318 GARMPM
-324 KQSEIQARGHAI
+324 KQTDIQPRGHAI
-336 EFRITAEDPAQNFQP
+336 EFRITAEDPAKNFQP

-396 RAEAI
+396 REEAI
-401 ARSRAALHELE
+401 ARSRAALRELE

-426 LESPAFLSGAV
+426 LESPSFLNGAV

-442 DDVGTAAILAAIPRR
+442 DDVGTAAILAAAPRR
-457 PGEPVA
+457 SGDQA
-463 PRSVA
+463 GA
-468 K
+468 

>member
-24 LGIEAVVAYSEA
+24 LGLEAVVAYSEA
-36 DADSRAVLV
+36 DADSRVVLV

-56 AKGSYLSAPAII
+56 AKQSYLSAPAII

-133 GSEGVVAD
+133 GSDGVVAD
-141 EAAALAAAKKIGY
+141 EAAALDAAKKIGY

-168 MRVVQDDAEL
+168 MRVAQDAAEL
-178 SKNFSICVQEAQA
+178 TKNFSICAQEAQA

-206 THHVEVQIAVDHEGT
+206 THHVEVQIAVDSEGT

-260 AKAIGAAGYQNVG
+260 AKAIGAAGYRNVG

-318 GAKMPM
+318 GARMPM
-324 KQSEIQARGHAI
+324 RQTDIQPRGHAI
-336 EFRITAEDPAQNFQP
+336 EFRITAEDPAKNFQP

-396 RAEAI
+396 REEAI
-401 ARSRAALHELE
+401 ARSRAALRELE

-426 LESPAFLSGAV
+426 LESPSFLNGAV

-442 DDVGTAAILAAIPRR
+442 DDLGTAAILAAAPRR
-457 PGEPVA
+457 SGDQA
-463 PRSVA
+463 GA
-468 K
+468 

>member
-24 LGIEAVVAYSEA
+24 LGLEAVVAYSEA

-56 AKGSYLSAPAII
+56 AKHSYLSAPAII

-141 EAAALAAAKKIGY
+141 ESAALDAAKKIGY

-168 MRVVQDDAEL
+168 MRVAQDAAEL
-178 SKNFSICVQEAQA
+178 SKNFSICAQEAQA

-206 THHVEVQIAVDHEGT
+206 THHVEVQIAVDSEGT

-260 AKAIGAAGYQNVG
+260 AKAIGAAGYRNVG

-310 ALQIALAG
+310 ALQITLAG
-318 GAKMPM
+318 GARMPM
-324 KQSEIQARGHAI
+324 TQREIQPRGHAI
-336 EFRITAEDPAQNFQP
+336 EFRITAEDPAKNFQP

-396 RAEAI
+396 REEAI
-401 ARSRAALHELE
+401 ARSRAALRELE

-426 LESPAFLSGAV
+426 LESPSFLSGGV

-442 DDVGTAAILAAIPRR
+442 DDVGTAAILAAAPRR
-457 PGEPVA
+457 SGDQA
-463 PRSVA
+463 GA
-468 K
+468 